1 MRYLLSIVLLAGIA
15 QARLN
20 VSSTQHSVDFSI
32 DEVALLN
39 RQFLDYLVAYD
50 ESQVQPDQDRRCI
63 ASLKQ
68 LSAAYER
75 REWHGLECKCDYLVS

>member
-1 MRYLLSIVLLAGIA
+1 MRYLLNIVLLAGIA

-20 VSSTQHSVDFSI
+20 VSSTQQSVDFSI

-39 RQFLDYLVAYD
+39 RHFLDYLVAYD
-50 ESQVQPDQDRRCI
+50 DSQVVPDQDRRCI

-75 REWHGLECKCDYLVS
+75 RERHGLECEFDCLMR